1 MTNKTTRNGTI
12 TKVTHV
18 AWQDTWITSDCRS
31 QYPTFPGCLPTGP
44 MLSLELMPTASER
57 SLSYRLLRFGHSL
70 SVASKDLYVKSL
82 GLIVAMMRYSRTCKR
97 SDLVDGGVRS
107 LALLP
112 TEGNLSFS
120 QAVTTKSS
128 CYEHFSPWALPCQRC
143 CMSSHLCH
151 VPLCQA
157 LRCQREEAT
166 RSWPCTLQRYKLSK
180 HLFIVRYPVLG
191 ILF

>member
-57 SLSYRLLRFGHSL
+57 SLSYRLLRFGHSS

-82 GLIVAMMRYSRTCKR
+82 GLSVAMMRYSRTCKR

-128 CYEHFSPWALPCQRC
+128 CYEHFSPWALPWTHASAVACPLTFA
-143 CMSSHLCH
+143 MSLSARLWGAKERRPLDPDL
-151 VPLCQA
+151 VP
-157 LRCQREEAT
+157 
-166 RSWPCTLQRYKLSK
+166 SK
-180 HLFIVRYPVLG
+180 G
-191 ILF
+191 IN